1 MKSSISFLVTLL
13 WVCECLLLA
22 IQMGM
27 TIRLHIILSTSRKVM
42 NAPSDHALNT
52 TINKELAGNGMTT
65 LSVSNQTV
73 S

>member
-1 MKSSISFLVTLL
+1 
-13 WVCECLLLA
+13 
-22 IQMGM
+22 MGM

-42 NAPSDHALNT
+42 NALSDHALNT